1 MYVRMARFEGSV
13 PQELIDRAESIKKDV
28 EAVAVGGSSSILPV
42 DLSRVARKVDV
53 LLDRDGGKV
62 AVLVY
67 CDTAEDAAEVD
78 RILDGVNPPRAA
90 EGGSG
95 RRVGADIYEVIA
107 TQTLQVQRAA

>member
-1 MYVRMARFEGSV
+1 MYVHMARFEGSV
-13 PQELIDRAESIKKDV
+13 PQELINRAESIKEDV
-28 EAVAVGGSSSILPV
+28 EAVGVGGPSSILPL
-42 DLSRVARKVDV
+42 DLTRVARKVDV

-78 RILDGVNPPRAA
+78 RILDGMDPPRE
-90 EGGSG
+90 EGGSS
-95 RRVGADIYEVIA
+95 RRVGVDIYEVVA